1 MDSAPHRQGRK
12 PVAGRCLEERHFELH
27 ELKVIFFDAAGT
39 LIHLPR
45 GVGFHY
51 ATVAARHGWEIE
63 PATMG
68 QAFGAAWKAMP
79 SPPVEGAP
87 RPDDDRSWW
96 RDLVWKV
103 LDQCAAPGDFKRGEY
118 FDELYLEFARPGIWD
133 LYPEVLEVLDLLA
146 THYRLAVLSNFDGR
160 LRTVLAHLGIL
171 DRFSPVVISS
181 ETGADKPDPLIFSRA
196 VTLAKIAPSEALL
209 AGDDMELDVAGAER
223 AGWHAFHVDRPRVTL
238 RDLPPALNR
247 LRTGS

>member
-12 PVAGRCLEERHFELH
+12 PIAVRSLQERHSEVH

-51 ATVAARHGWEIE
+51 ASVAARHGWEID

-79 SPPVEGAP
+79 SLPAGGES
-87 RPDDDRSWW
+87 RPDDDRGWW
-96 RDLVWKV
+96 RDLVWEV
-103 LDQCAAPGDFKRGEY
+103 LDQCAAPDDFERSEY
-118 FDELYLEFARPGIWD
+118 FDELYLEFARTGIWD

-146 THYRLAVLSNFDGR
+146 LHYQLAVLSNFDGR

-171 DRFSPVVISS
+171 DRFSTVVISS
-181 ETGADKPDPLIFSRA
+181 EAGADKPDPLIFSRA
-196 VTLAKIAPSEALL
+196 TTLAQIAPSQALL
-209 AGDDMELDVAGAER
+209 AGDDFELDVAGAQR
-223 AGWHAFHVDRPRVTL
+223 AGWHAFHVDRPRITL

-247 LRTGS
+247 LRIGS